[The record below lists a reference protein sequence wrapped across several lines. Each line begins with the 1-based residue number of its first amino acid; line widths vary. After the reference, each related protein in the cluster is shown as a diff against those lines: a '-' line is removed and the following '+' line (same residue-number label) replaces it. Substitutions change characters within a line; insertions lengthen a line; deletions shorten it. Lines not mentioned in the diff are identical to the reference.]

1 VGAEK
6 PPLFFFNLTKLERS
20 AWLSSQHTVLRM
32 WFISLGSVGFGF

>member
-6 PPLFFFNLTKLERS
+6 PPLFFFNLTKLEKS
-20 AWLSSQHTVLRM
+20 ARLSRRHAVLRM